1 MKKKELHTGIRN
13 GKLFCFNC
21 GSSYDLGATP
31 QPVTIAAAIMKQFEK
46 DHKDCP
52 KTWEEPIA
60 EPDETQ
66 SFRSMQKNAEWWLAH
81 GERGVS
87 SETMFSY
94 LNPKNINLRIGRS
107 ESHPHDPADFKRCY
121 LLLKAVPQWRKPAY
135 LNKMKAVS
143 KEWSG
148 LVDNWGKLE
157 VMLEEQLRTNKANGM
172 YEFMQSLYK

>member
-1 MKKKELHTGIRN
+1 MKKNEPHTGIRN

-21 GSSYDLGATP
+21 GTSYDLGATP
-31 QPVTIAAAIMKQFEK
+31 QPVTIASAIMKQFEK

-60 EPDETQ
+60 EPDDLDSLQ
-66 SFRSMQKNAEWWLAH
+66 AIAKNAQWWLAN
-81 GERGVS
+81 GERGIS

-94 LNPKNINLRIGRS
+94 LNRQELRIGKN
-107 ESHPHDPADFKRCY
+107 ESHPHDPSDFRRCY

-135 LNKMKAVS
+135 LNKMKPVS
-143 KEWSG
+143 KEWSA
-148 LVDNWGKLE
+148 LIDNWDKLE
-157 VMLEEQLRTNKANGM
+157 VMLEEQMKTNKANGM